1 MMKGVMMS
9 AVLAVSPPPTTGQ
22 SEPAPTVSEAGQ
34 QVVTSLVTAGKQAFT
49 SPYTVTV
56 KKIEPIAGSNQVRV
70 TLFVTGDDEPAH
82 DFTETGHQVV
92 TAFLNAGMHAN
103 VSGAG
108 TATVQQIEA
117 IEGGDDDSG
126 DDDADENSDA
136 DALSGLVA
144 NAAAPVAPVAH
155 TERAPAPEAPSAL
168 RRSRQQQAGKSLARP
183 SMMIGQIS
191 ASSRPVRRRSWRD
204 RI

>member
-22 SEPAPTVSEAGQ
+22 SEPAPAMSEAGQ

-82 DFTETGHQVV
+82 DFTETGQQVV

-108 TATVQQIEA
+108 TATVQKIEA

-126 DDDADENSDA
+126 DDDSDENSDA

-144 NAAAPVAPVAH
+144 NADAPVAPATPSASPSAPV
-155 TERAPAPEAPSAL
+155 PAPESAPP
-168 RRSRQQQAGKSLARP
+168 QPPTAGREVAGAPFDDDRP
-183 SMMIGQIS
+183 DQHV
-191 ASSRPVRRRSWRD
+191 RPPRAP
-204 RI
+204 

>member
-1 MMKGVMMS
+1 MS
-9 AVLAVSPPPTTGQ
+9 HDEGCDDGRCTGCVAATHDRAV
-22 SEPAPTVSEAGQ
+22 EPAPTVSEAGQ
-34 QVVTSLVTAGKQAFT
+34 QVVTSLVAAGKQSFT

-56 KKIEPIAGSNQVRV
+56 KKIEPITGSNQVRV

-82 DFTETGHQVV
+82 DFTETGQQVV
-92 TAFLNAGMHAN
+92 TAFLNAGMRAN

-117 IEGGDDDSG
+117 IEGGDDDAG

-144 NAAAPVAPVAH
+144 NAAAPESAPDASASTQSPAAGRKVAGAPFDDDRPEQHVRPP
-155 TERAPAPEAPSAL
+155 RAP
-168 RRSRQQQAGKSLARP
+168 
-183 SMMIGQIS
+183 
-191 ASSRPVRRRSWRD
+191 
-204 RI
+204 

>member
-9 AVLAVSPPPTTGQ
+9 AVLAVSPPPTAGQ

-34 QVVTSLVTAGKQAFT
+34 QVVTSLVTAGKQTFT

-82 DFTETGHQVV
+82 DFTETGQQVV

-108 TATVQQIEA
+108 TATVQKIEA

-126 DDDADENSDA
+126 DDDADDNSDA

-144 NAAAPVAPVAH
+144 NADAPVPPL
-155 TERAPAPEAPSAL
+155 TERASARARKRPGRQRSGAAANNGQGSRWRAL
-168 RRSRQQQAGKSLARP
+168 R
-183 SMMIGQIS
+183 
-191 ASSRPVRRRSWRD
+191 
-204 RI
+204 

>member
-22 SEPAPTVSEAGQ
+22 SEPAPAVSEAGQ

-82 DFTETGHQVV
+82 DFTETGQQVV

-108 TATVQQIEA
+108 TATVQKIEA

-144 NAAAPVAPVAH
+144 NADAPGAPVTPESAPDASAPAQPPTAGREVAGAPFDDDRPDQH
-155 TERAPAPEAPSAL
+155 VRPPRAP
-168 RRSRQQQAGKSLARP
+168 
-183 SMMIGQIS
+183 
-191 ASSRPVRRRSWRD
+191 
-204 RI
+204 

>member
-1 MMKGVMMS
+1 M
-9 AVLAVSPPPTTGQ
+9 
-22 SEPAPTVSEAGQ
+22 SEAGQ

-82 DFTETGHQVV
+82 DFTETGQQVV

-108 TATVQQIEA
+108 TATVQKIEA

-126 DDDADENSDA
+126 DDDSDENSDA

-144 NAAAPVAPVAH
+144 NADAPVAPATPSASPSAPV
-155 TERAPAPEAPSAL
+155 PAPESAPP
-168 RRSRQQQAGKSLARP
+168 QPPTAGREVAGAPFDDDRP
-183 SMMIGQIS
+183 DQHV
-191 ASSRPVRRRSWRD
+191 RPPRAP
-204 RI
+204 